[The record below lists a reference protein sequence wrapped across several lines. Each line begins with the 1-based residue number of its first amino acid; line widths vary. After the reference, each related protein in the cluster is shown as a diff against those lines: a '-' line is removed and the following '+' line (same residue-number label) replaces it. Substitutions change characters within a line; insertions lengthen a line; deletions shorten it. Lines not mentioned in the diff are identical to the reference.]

1 MKRKSLLVLL
11 TLILAFGTVLAAC
24 GSKNEGTGTT
34 TDNNSASGEKGLAKD
49 QVLKINLTAEPP
61 TFDPAQAKDSQT
73 NTVLKFLYEG
83 LVRIDEN
90 GKEAPGVATNWE
102 VSEDGL
108 KYVFTLNP
116 EAKWSNGDPIT
127 AEDFVR
133 SWERALKP
141 ETASPYAYQLY
152 YIKGAEGFNMSKDPK
167 FKGTKITDFSQVGV
181 EAKDEHTLE
190 VTLENPTPYF
200 LGLTAFYTY
209 YPVHKSADTN
219 DKFFAD
225 HKNMIVNGPFVMDQ
239 YAKGQKIVVKK
250 NEGYHAA
257 SDIKL
262 SEINMSLTSSSAS
275 ELQAYKSGQLDYT
288 GAPNGEIP
296 TDQIPSL
303 KAELPNEFKATGIAS
318 TYYYQFNVNE
328 APFNNAKIRKAFA
341 MSIQRQLIVDK
352 VTQGGQIP
360 AFGFVPPGIRGE
372 KEEFRTEHKDDYFTE
387 NVDEA
392 KKLLAEGM
400 KEEGYTTLPEIT
412 LIYNTSDAH
421 AKVALAIADMWKNS
435 LCVDVKTENQKWKVF
450 LDNRQKQ
457 NFQIARAGWS
467 ADYNDPFNF
476 LEMWKTGN
484 TNNDSK
490 FSNAQYDKNLEE
502 TVKTADAAARMAAF
516 ADAEK
521 ILIQDEMGVLPIYY
535 YTNVSLTKPYLKGVQ
550 LDFSGAIDFTRAY
563 LEEK

>member
-24 GSKNEGTGTT
+24 GSKNEGTGN
-34 TDNNSASGEKGLAKD
+34 TDTGSANEGNGLAKD
-49 QVLKINLTAEPP
+49 QILKINLSAEPP
-61 TFDPAQAKDSQT
+61 TLDPAQAKDSQT

-83 LVRIDEN
+83 LVRIDAD
-90 GKEAPGVATNWE
+90 GKEQAGVAKDWKI
-102 VSEDGL
+102 SEDGL
-108 KYVFTLNP
+108 KYVFNLNP
-116 EAKWSNGDPIT
+116 EAKWSNGDAIT

-152 YIKGAEGFNMSKDPK
+152 YIKGAEGYNLSKDETY
-167 FKGTKITDFSQVGV
+167 KGTKVTDFSQVGV
-181 EAKDEHTLE
+181 KANDEHTLE

-209 YPVHKSADTN
+209 YPVHASADTN
-219 DKFFAD
+219 DKFFTD
-225 HKNMIVNGPFVMDQ
+225 YKNMIVNGPFVMDQ
-239 YAKGQKIVVKK
+239 YSKGQKIVVKK
-250 NEGYHAA
+250 NDGYHAA
-257 SDIKL
+257 ADIKL
-262 SEINMSLTSSSAS
+262 AQIDMSLTNSSAS

-296 TDQIPSL
+296 SDQIPSV
-303 KAELPNEFKATGIAS
+303 KAELPDEFKATGIAS

-328 APFNNAKIRKAFA
+328 APFNNVKIRKAFA
-341 MSIQRQLIVDK
+341 MAIQRQLIVDK

-372 KEEFRTEHKDDYFTE
+372 NGEFRDEHKDDYFTE
-387 NVDEA
+387 NVEEA
-392 KKLLAEGM
+392 KALLAEGM
-400 KEEGYTTLPEIT
+400 KEEGYTTLPAVT
-412 LIYNTSDAH
+412 LIYNTSDGH
-421 AKVALAIADMWKNS
+421 AKIALAVADMWKQN
-435 LCVDVKTENQKWKVF
+435 LGVDVKTENQEWGVF
-450 LDNRQKQ
+450 LENRQNQ
-457 NFQIARAGWS
+457 NFQVARAGWS
-467 ADYNDPFNF
+467 ADYNDPYNF
-476 LEMWKTGN
+476 LEMWTTGN

-490 FSNAQYDKNLEE
+490 FSNEQYDKDVKE
-502 TVKTADAAARMAAF
+502 TVKSADPAARMAAF

-521 ILIQDEMGVLPIYY
+521 ILIQDEMGVMPIYY

-550 LDFSGAIDFTRAY
+550 LDFSGAIDYTRAY

>member
-24 GSKNEGTGTT
+24 GSKNEGTGN
-34 TDNNSASGEKGLAKD
+34 TDTGSATEGNGLAKD
-49 QVLKINLTAEPP
+49 QVLKINLSAEPP
-61 TFDPAQAKDSQT
+61 TLDPAQAKDSQT

-83 LVRIDEN
+83 LVRIGAD
-90 GKEAPGVATNWE
+90 GKEAPGVAKDWTI
-102 VSEDGL
+102 SEDGL
-108 KYVFTLNP
+108 KYVFNLNP
-116 EAKWSNGDPIT
+116 DAKWSNGDAIT

-152 YIKGAEGFNMSKDPK
+152 YIKGAEGYNLSKDETY
-167 FKGTKITDFSQVGV
+167 KGTKITDFSQVGV
-181 EAKDEHTLE
+181 KATDEHTLE

-219 DKFFAD
+219 DKFFTD
-225 HKNMIVNGPFVMDQ
+225 YKNMIVNGPFTMDQ

-250 NEGYHAA
+250 NESYHAA

-262 SEINMSLTSSSAS
+262 SEINMSLTNSSAS

-296 TDQIPSL
+296 SDQIPSV
-303 KAELPNEFKATGIAS
+303 KAELPDEFKATGIAS

-328 APFNNAKIRKAFA
+328 APFNNVKIRKAFA
-341 MSIQRQLIVDK
+341 MAIERQLIVDK

-372 KEEFRTEHKDDYFTE
+372 NGEFRDEHKDDYFTE
-387 NVDEA
+387 NVEEA

-400 KEEGYTTLPEIT
+400 KEEGYTTLPAVT
-412 LIYNTSDAH
+412 LIYNTSDGH
-421 AKVALAIADMWKNS
+421 AKIALAVADMWKKN
-435 LCVDVKTENQKWKVF
+435 LGVDVKTENQEWGVF
-450 LDNRQKQ
+450 LENRQNQ
-457 NFQIARAGWS
+457 NFQVARAGWS
-467 ADYNDPFNF
+467 ADYNDPYNF
-476 LEMWKTGN
+476 LEMWTTGN
-484 TNNDSK
+484 TNNDAK
-490 FSNAQYDKNLEE
+490 FSNEQFDKDVKE
-502 TVKTADAAARMAAF
+502 TVKSADPATRMAAF

-521 ILIQDEMGVLPIYY
+521 VLIQDEMAVMPIYY

>member
-90 GKEAPGVATNWE
+90 GKEAAGVAKDWT

-108 KYVFTLNP
+108 KYVFNLNP
-116 EAKWSNGDPIT
+116 DAKWSNGDPIT

-152 YIKGAEGFNMSKDPK
+152 YIKGAEGFNMSKDK
-167 FKGTKITDFSQVGV
+167 DYKGTKITDFSQVGV
-181 EAKDEHTLE
+181 KANDEHTLE

-219 DKFFAD
+219 DKFFTD
-225 HKNMIVNGPFVMDQ
+225 YKNMIVNGPFVMDQ
-239 YAKGQKIVVKK
+239 YSKGQKIVVKK

-262 SEINMSLTSSSAS
+262 TQIDMSLTSSSAS

-288 GAPNGEIP
+288 GAPNGEVP

-328 APFNNAKIRKAFA
+328 APFNNVKIRKAFA
-341 MSIQRQLIVDK
+341 MAIQRQLIVDK

-360 AFGFVPPGIRGE
+360 AYGFVPPGIRGE
-372 KEEFRTEHKDDYFTE
+372 NGEFRDEHKDDYFTE

-392 KKLLAEGM
+392 KALLAEGM
-400 KEEGYTTLPEIT
+400 KEEGYTTLPAVT
-412 LIYNTSDAH
+412 LIYNTSDNH
-421 AKVALAIADMWKNS
+421 AKIALAIADMWKKN
-435 LCVDVKTENQKWKVF
+435 LGVDVKTENQEWGVF
-450 LDNRQKQ
+450 LENRQNQ

-467 ADYNDPFNF
+467 ADYNDPYNF
-476 LEMWKTGN
+476 LEMWTTGN

-490 FSNAQYDKNLEE
+490 FSNEQYDKDVKD
-502 TVKTADAAARMAAF
+502 TVKTADAAARMTAF

-521 ILIQDEMGVLPIYY
+521 ILIQDEMAVLPIYY

>member
-24 GSKNEGTGTT
+24 GSKNEGTGN
-34 TDNNSASGEKGLAKD
+34 TDTGSASEGNGLAKD
-49 QVLKINLTAEPP
+49 QILKINLTAEPP
-61 TFDPAQAKDSQT
+61 TLDPAQAKDSQT

-90 GKEAPGVATNWE
+90 GKEAAGVAKDWTI
-102 VSEDGL
+102 SEDGL
-108 KYVFTLNP
+108 KYVFNLNP
-116 EAKWSNGDPIT
+116 DAKWSNGDAIT

-152 YIKGAEGFNMSKDPK
+152 YIKGAEGYNLSKDETY
-167 FKGTKITDFSQVGV
+167 KGTKVTDFSQVGV
-181 EAKDEHTLE
+181 KATDEHTLE

-209 YPVHKSADTN
+209 YPVHASADTN
-219 DKFFAD
+219 DKFFTD
-225 HKNMIVNGPFVMDQ
+225 YKNMIVNGPFVMDQ
-239 YAKGQKIVVKK
+239 FAKGQKIVVKK
-250 NEGYHAA
+250 NDAYHAA

-262 SEINMSLTSSSAS
+262 TEINMSLTSSSAS

-288 GAPNGEIP
+288 GHPNGEIP

-341 MSIQRQLIVDK
+341 MSIERQLIVDK

-372 KEEFRTEHKDDYFTE
+372 NGEFRDEHKDDYFTE

-400 KEEGYTTLPEIT
+400 KEEGYTTLPAVT
-412 LIYNTSDAH
+412 LIYNTSDGH
-421 AKVALAIADMWKNS
+421 AKIALAVADMWKKN
-435 LCVDVKTENQKWKVF
+435 LGVDVKTENQEWKVF

-457 NFQIARAGWS
+457 NFQIARSGWS
-467 ADYNDPFNF
+467 ADYSDPYNF
-476 LEMWKTGN
+476 LEMWTTGN
-484 TNNDSK
+484 TNNDAK
-490 FSNAQYDKNLEE
+490 FSNEQYDKDVKD
-502 TVKTADAAARMAAF
+502 TVKSADPATRMAAF

-521 ILIQDEMGVLPIYY
+521 ILIQDEMGVMPIYY

>member
-24 GSKNEGTGTT
+24 GSKNEGTGN
-34 TDNNSASGEKGLAKD
+34 TDTGSANEGNGLAKD
-49 QVLKINLTAEPP
+49 QILKINLSAEPP
-61 TFDPAQAKDSQT
+61 TLDPAQAKDSQT

-83 LVRIDEN
+83 LVRIDSD
-90 GKEAPGVATNWE
+90 GKEAPGVAKDWDI
-102 VSEDGL
+102 SPDGL
-108 KYVFTLNP
+108 KYTFNLNP
-116 EAKWSNGDPIT
+116 DAKWSNGDAIT

-152 YIKGAEGFNMSKDPK
+152 YIKGAEGFNRSVDETY
-167 FKGTKITDFSQVGV
+167 KGTKITDFSQVGV
-181 EAKDEHTLE
+181 KATDEHTLE

-209 YPVHKSADTN
+209 YPVHASADTN
-219 DKFFAD
+219 DKFFTD
-225 HKNMIVNGPFVMDQ
+225 YKNMIVNGPFVMDQ

-250 NEGYHAA
+250 NDGYHAA
-257 SDIKL
+257 ADIKL
-262 SEINMSLTSSSAS
+262 AQIDMSLTNSSAS

-296 TDQIPSL
+296 SDQIPSV
-303 KAELPNEFKATGIAS
+303 KAELSDEFKATGIAS

-328 APFNNAKIRKAFA
+328 APFNNVKIRKAFA
-341 MSIQRQLIVDK
+341 MAIQRQLIVDK

-372 KEEFRTEHKDDYFTE
+372 NGEFRDEHKDDYFTE
-387 NVDEA
+387 NVEEA
-392 KKLLAEGM
+392 KALLAEGM
-400 KEEGYTTLPEIT
+400 KEEGYTTLPAVT
-412 LIYNTSDAH
+412 LIYNTSDGH
-421 AKVALAIADMWKNS
+421 AKIALAVADMWKQN
-435 LCVDVKTENQKWKVF
+435 LGVDVKTENQEWGVF
-450 LDNRQKQ
+450 LDNRQNQ
-457 NFQIARAGWS
+457 NFQVARAGWS
-467 ADYNDPFNF
+467 ADYNDPYNF
-476 LEMWKTGN
+476 LEMWTTGN

-490 FSNAQYDKNLEE
+490 FSNEQYDKDVKE
-502 TVKTADAAARMAAF
+502 TVKSADPATRMAAF

-521 ILIQDEMGVLPIYY
+521 ILIQDEMGVMPIYY

>member
-24 GSKNEGTGTT
+24 GSKNEGTGN
-34 TDNNSASGEKGLAKD
+34 TDTGSAGESNGLAKD

-61 TFDPAQAKDSQT
+61 TLDPAQAKDSQT

-83 LVRIDEN
+83 LVRIDAD
-90 GKEAPGVATNWE
+90 GKEAPGVAKDWTI
-102 VSEDGL
+102 SEDGL
-108 KYVFTLNP
+108 KYVFNLNP
-116 EAKWSNGDPIT
+116 DAKWSNGDAIT

-152 YIKGAEGFNMSKDPK
+152 YIKGAEGYNLSKDETY
-167 FKGTKITDFSQVGV
+167 KGTKITDFSQVGV
-181 EAKDEHTLE
+181 KATDEHTLE

-219 DKFFAD
+219 DKFFTD
-225 HKNMIVNGPFVMDQ
+225 YKNMIVNGPFTMDQ

-296 TDQIPSL
+296 SDQIPSV
-303 KAELPNEFKATGIAS
+303 KAELPDEFKATGIAS

-328 APFNNAKIRKAFA
+328 APFNNVKIRKAFA
-341 MSIQRQLIVDK
+341 MSIERQLIVDK

-372 KEEFRTEHKDDYFTE
+372 NGEFRDEHKDDYFTE
-387 NVDEA
+387 NVEEA

-400 KEEGYTTLPEIT
+400 KEEGYTTLPAVT
-412 LIYNTSDAH
+412 LIYNTSDGH
-421 AKVALAIADMWKNS
+421 AKIALAVADMWKKN
-435 LCVDVKTENQKWKVF
+435 LGVDVKTENQEWGVF
-450 LDNRQKQ
+450 LENRQNQ
-457 NFQIARAGWS
+457 NFQVARAGWS
-467 ADYNDPFNF
+467 ADYNDPYNF
-476 LEMWKTGN
+476 LEMWTTGN
-484 TNNDSK
+484 TNNDAK
-490 FSNAQYDKNLEE
+490 FSNEQFDKDVKE
-502 TVKTADAAARMAAF
+502 TVKSADPATRMAAF

-521 ILIQDEMGVLPIYY
+521 ILIQDEMAVMPIYY

>member
-24 GSKNEGTGTT
+24 GSKNEGTGN
-34 TDNNSASGEKGLAKD
+34 TDTGSASEGNGLAKD
-49 QVLKINLTAEPP
+49 QILKINLSAEPP
-61 TFDPAQAKDSQT
+61 TLDPAQAKDSQT

-83 LVRIDEN
+83 LVRIDAD
-90 GKEAPGVATNWE
+90 GKEAPGVAKDWTI
-102 VSEDGL
+102 SEDGL
-108 KYVFTLNP
+108 KYVFNLNP
-116 EAKWSNGDPIT
+116 DAKWSNGDAIT

-152 YIKGAEGFNMSKDPK
+152 YIKGAEGYNLSKDETY
-167 FKGTKITDFSQVGV
+167 KGTKITDFSQVGV
-181 EAKDEHTLE
+181 KATDEHTLE

-209 YPVHKSADTN
+209 YPVHASADTN
-219 DKFFAD
+219 DKFFTD
-225 HKNMIVNGPFVMDQ
+225 YKNMIVNGPFVMDQ

-250 NEGYHAA
+250 NDGYHAA
-257 SDIKL
+257 ADIKL
-262 SEINMSLTSSSAS
+262 AQIDMSLTNSSAS

-296 TDQIPSL
+296 SDQIPSV
-303 KAELPNEFKATGIAS
+303 KAELPDEFKATGIAS

-328 APFNNAKIRKAFA
+328 APFNNVKIRKAFA
-341 MSIQRQLIVDK
+341 MAIQRQLIVDK

-372 KEEFRTEHKDDYFTE
+372 NGEFRDEHKDDYFTE

-392 KKLLAEGM
+392 KALLAEGM
-400 KEEGYTTLPEIT
+400 KEEGYTTLPAVT
-412 LIYNTSDAH
+412 LIYNTSDGH
-421 AKVALAIADMWKNS
+421 AKIALAIADMWKQN
-435 LCVDVKTENQKWKVF
+435 LGVDVKTENQEWGVF
-450 LDNRQKQ
+450 LENRQNQ

-467 ADYNDPFNF
+467 ADYNDPYNF
-476 LEMWKTGN
+476 LEMWTTGN

-490 FSNAQYDKNLEE
+490 FSNEQYDKDVKD
-502 TVKTADAAARMAAF
+502 TVKSADPATRMAAF

>member
-24 GSKNEGTGTT
+24 GSKNEGTGN
-34 TDNNSASGEKGLAKD
+34 TDTGSANEGNGLAKD
-49 QVLKINLTAEPP
+49 QILKINLSAEPP
-61 TFDPAQAKDSQT
+61 TLDPAQAKDSQT

-83 LVRIDEN
+83 LVRIDAD
-90 GKEAPGVATNWE
+90 GKEQAGVAKDWTI
-102 VSEDGL
+102 SEDGL
-108 KYVFTLNP
+108 KYVFNLNP
-116 EAKWSNGDPIT
+116 EAKWSNGDAIT

-152 YIKGAEGFNMSKDPK
+152 YIKGAEGYNLSKDETYT
-167 FKGTKITDFSQVGV
+167 GTKITDFSQVGV
-181 EAKDEHTLE
+181 KATDANTLE

-209 YPVHKSADTN
+209 YPVHASADTN
-219 DKFFAD
+219 DKFFTD
-225 HKNMIVNGPFVMDQ
+225 YKNMIVNGPFVMDQ

-250 NEGYHAA
+250 NDGYHAA
-257 SDIKL
+257 ADIKL
-262 SEINMSLTSSSAS
+262 AQIDMSLTNSSAS

-296 TDQIPSL
+296 SDQIPSV
-303 KAELPNEFKATGIAS
+303 KAELPDEFKATGIAS

-328 APFNNAKIRKAFA
+328 APFNNVKIRKAFA
-341 MSIQRQLIVDK
+341 MSINRQLIVDK

-372 KEEFRTEHKDDYFTE
+372 NGEFRDEHKDDYFTE
-387 NVDEA
+387 NVEEA
-392 KKLLAEGM
+392 KALLAEGM
-400 KEEGYTTLPEIT
+400 KEEGYTTLPAVT
-412 LIYNTSDAH
+412 LIYNTSDGH
-421 AKVALAIADMWKNS
+421 AKIALAIADMWKQN
-435 LCVDVKTENQKWKVF
+435 LGVDVKSENQEWGVF
-450 LDNRQKQ
+450 LENRQNQ
-457 NFQIARAGWS
+457 NFQVARAGWS
-467 ADYNDPFNF
+467 ADYNDPYNF
-476 LEMWKTGN
+476 LEMWTTGN

-490 FSNAQYDKNLEE
+490 FSNEQYDKDVKD
-502 TVKTADAAARMAAF
+502 TVKSADPAARMAAF

-521 ILIQDEMGVLPIYY
+521 ILIQDEMGVMPIYY
-535 YTNVSLTKPYLKGVQ
+535 YTNVSLTKPYLKDVQ

>member
-24 GSKNEGTGTT
+24 GSKNEGTGN
-34 TDNNSASGEKGLAKD
+34 TDTGSANEGNGLAKD
-49 QVLKINLTAEPP
+49 QILKINLSAEPP
-61 TFDPAQAKDSQT
+61 TLDPAQAKDSQT

-83 LVRIDEN
+83 LVRIDAD
-90 GKEAPGVATNWE
+90 GKEQAGVAKDWTI
-102 VSEDGL
+102 SEDGL
-108 KYVFTLNP
+108 KYVFNLNP
-116 EAKWSNGDPIT
+116 DAKWSNGDAIT

-152 YIKGAEGFNMSKDPK
+152 YIKGAEGYNLSKDETY
-167 FKGTKITDFSQVGV
+167 KGTKVTDFSQVGV
-181 EAKDEHTLE
+181 KATDEHTLE

-209 YPVHKSADTN
+209 YPVHASADTN
-219 DKFFAD
+219 DKFFTD
-225 HKNMIVNGPFVMDQ
+225 YKNMIVNGPFVMDQ
-239 YAKGQKIVVKK
+239 YSKGQKIVVKK
-250 NEGYHAA
+250 NDGYHAA
-257 SDIKL
+257 ADIKL
-262 SEINMSLTSSSAS
+262 AQIDMSLTNSSAS

-296 TDQIPSL
+296 SDQIPSV
-303 KAELPNEFKATGIAS
+303 KAELPDEFKATGIAS

-328 APFNNAKIRKAFA
+328 APFNNVKIRKAFA
-341 MSIQRQLIVDK
+341 MAIQRQLIVDK

-372 KEEFRTEHKDDYFTE
+372 NGEFRDEHKDDYFTE
-387 NVDEA
+387 NVEEA
-392 KKLLAEGM
+392 KALLAEGM
-400 KEEGYTTLPEIT
+400 KEEGYTTLPAVT
-412 LIYNTSDAH
+412 LIYNTSDGH
-421 AKVALAIADMWKNS
+421 AKIALAVADMWKQN
-435 LCVDVKTENQKWKVF
+435 LGVDVKTENQEWGVF
-450 LDNRQKQ
+450 LENRQNQ
-457 NFQIARAGWS
+457 NFQVARAGWS
-467 ADYNDPFNF
+467 ADYNDPYNF
-476 LEMWKTGN
+476 LEMWTTGN

-490 FSNAQYDKNLEE
+490 FSNEQYDKDVKE
-502 TVKTADAAARMAAF
+502 TVKSADPAARMAAF

-521 ILIQDEMGVLPIYY
+521 ILIQDEMGVMPIYY

-550 LDFSGAIDFTRAY
+550 LDFSGAIDYTRAY

>member
-24 GSKNEGTGTT
+24 GSKNEGTGN
-34 TDNNSASGEKGLAKD
+34 TDTGSASEGNGLAKD
-49 QVLKINLTAEPP
+49 QILKINLSAEPP
-61 TFDPAQAKDSQT
+61 TLDPAQAKDSQT

-83 LVRIDEN
+83 LVRIDAD
-90 GKEAPGVATNWE
+90 GKEQAGVAKDWTI
-102 VSEDGL
+102 SEDGL
-108 KYVFTLNP
+108 KYVFNLNP
-116 EAKWSNGDPIT
+116 DAKWSNGDAIT

-152 YIKGAEGFNMSKDPK
+152 YIKGAEGYNLSKDETY
-167 FKGTKITDFSQVGV
+167 KGTKVTDFSQVGV
-181 EAKDEHTLE
+181 KATDEHTLE

-209 YPVHKSADTN
+209 YPVHASADTN
-219 DKFFAD
+219 DKFFTD
-225 HKNMIVNGPFVMDQ
+225 YKNMIVNGPFVMDQ
-239 YAKGQKIVVKK
+239 YSKGQKIVVKK
-250 NEGYHAA
+250 NDGYHAA
-257 SDIKL
+257 ADIKL
-262 SEINMSLTSSSAS
+262 AQIDMSLTNSSAS

-296 TDQIPSL
+296 SDQIPSV
-303 KAELPNEFKATGIAS
+303 KAELPDEFKATGIAS

-328 APFNNAKIRKAFA
+328 APFNNVKIRKAFA
-341 MSIQRQLIVDK
+341 MAIQRQLIVDK

-372 KEEFRTEHKDDYFTE
+372 NGEFRDEHKDDYFTE
-387 NVDEA
+387 NVEEA
-392 KKLLAEGM
+392 KALLAEGM
-400 KEEGYTTLPEIT
+400 KEEGYTTLPAVT
-412 LIYNTSDAH
+412 LIYNTSDGH
-421 AKVALAIADMWKNS
+421 AKIALAVADMWKQN
-435 LCVDVKTENQKWKVF
+435 LGVDVKTENQEWGVF
-450 LDNRQKQ
+450 LENRQNQ
-457 NFQIARAGWS
+457 NFQVARAGWS
-467 ADYNDPFNF
+467 ADYNDPYNF
-476 LEMWKTGN
+476 LEMWTTGN

-490 FSNAQYDKNLEE
+490 FSNEQYDKDVKE
-502 TVKTADAAARMAAF
+502 TVKSADPATRMAAF

-521 ILIQDEMGVLPIYY
+521 ILIQDEMGVMPIYY

-550 LDFSGAIDFTRAY
+550 LDFSGAIDYTRAY

>member
-1 MKRKSLLVLL
+1 M

-24 GSKNEGTGTT
+24 GSKNEGTGN
-34 TDNNSASGEKGLAKD
+34 TDTGSANEGNGLAKD
-49 QVLKINLTAEPP
+49 QILKINLSAEPP
-61 TFDPAQAKDSQT
+61 TLDPAQAKDSQT

-83 LVRIDEN
+83 LVRIDAD
-90 GKEAPGVATNWE
+90 GKEQAGVAKDWTI
-102 VSEDGL
+102 SEDGL
-108 KYVFTLNP
+108 KYVFNLNP
-116 EAKWSNGDPIT
+116 DAKWSNGDAIT

-152 YIKGAEGFNMSKDPK
+152 YIKGAEGYNLSKDETY
-167 FKGTKITDFSQVGV
+167 KGTKVTDFSQVGV
-181 EAKDEHTLE
+181 KATDEHTLE

-209 YPVHKSADTN
+209 YPVHASADTN
-219 DKFFAD
+219 DKFFTD
-225 HKNMIVNGPFVMDQ
+225 YKNMIVNGPFVMDQ
-239 YAKGQKIVVKK
+239 YSKGQKIVVKK
-250 NEGYHAA
+250 NDGYHAA
-257 SDIKL
+257 ADIKL
-262 SEINMSLTSSSAS
+262 AQIDMSLTNSSAS

-296 TDQIPSL
+296 SDQIPSV
-303 KAELPNEFKATGIAS
+303 KAELPDEFKATGIAS

-328 APFNNAKIRKAFA
+328 APFNNVKIRKAFA
-341 MSIQRQLIVDK
+341 MAIQRQLIVDK

-372 KEEFRTEHKDDYFTE
+372 NGEFRDEHKDDYFTE
-387 NVDEA
+387 NVEEA
-392 KKLLAEGM
+392 KALLAEGM
-400 KEEGYTTLPEIT
+400 KEEGYTTLPAVT
-412 LIYNTSDAH
+412 LIYNTSDGH
-421 AKVALAIADMWKNS
+421 AKIALAVADMWKQN
-435 LCVDVKTENQKWKVF
+435 LGVDVKTENQEWGVF
-450 LDNRQKQ
+450 LENRQNQ
-457 NFQIARAGWS
+457 NFQVARAGWS
-467 ADYNDPFNF
+467 ADYNDPYNF
-476 LEMWKTGN
+476 LEMWTTGN

-490 FSNAQYDKNLEE
+490 FSNEQYDKDVKE
-502 TVKTADAAARMAAF
+502 TVKSADPAARMAAF

-521 ILIQDEMGVLPIYY
+521 ILIQDEMGVMPIYY

>member
-1 MKRKSLLVLL
+1 
-11 TLILAFGTVLAAC
+11 
-24 GSKNEGTGTT
+24 
-34 TDNNSASGEKGLAKD
+34 
-49 QVLKINLTAEPP
+49 VLKINLTAEPP
-61 TFDPAQAKDSQT
+61 TLDPAQAKDSQT

-83 LVRIDEN
+83 LVRIGAD
-90 GKEAPGVATNWE
+90 GKEAPGVAKDWTI
-102 VSEDGL
+102 SEDGL
-108 KYVFTLNP
+108 KYVFNLNP
-116 EAKWSNGDPIT
+116 DAKWSNGDAIT

-152 YIKGAEGFNMSKDPK
+152 YIKGAEGYNLSKDEK
-167 FKGTKITDFSQVGV
+167 YKGTKITDFSQVGV
-181 EAKDEHTLE
+181 KATDEHTLE

-219 DKFFAD
+219 DKFFTD
-225 HKNMIVNGPFVMDQ
+225 YKNMIVNGPFTMDQ

-288 GAPNGEIP
+288 GNPNGEIP
-296 TDQIPSL
+296 TDQIPSV
-303 KAELPNEFKATGIAS
+303 KAELPDEFKATGIAS

-341 MSIQRQLIVDK
+341 MSIERQLIVDK

-372 KEEFRTEHKDDYFTE
+372 NGEFRDEHKDDYFTE

-392 KKLLAEGM
+392 KKMLAEGM
-400 KEEGYTTLPEIT
+400 KEEGYTTLPAVT
-412 LIYNTSDAH
+412 LIYNTSDNH
-421 AKVALAIADMWKNS
+421 AKIALAVADMWKKN
-435 LCVDVKTENQKWKVF
+435 LGVDVKTENQEWGVF
-450 LDNRQKQ
+450 LENRQNQ

-467 ADYNDPFNF
+467 ADYNDPYNF
-476 LEMWKTGN
+476 MEMWTTGN

-490 FSNAQYDKNLEE
+490 FSNEQYDKDVKE
-502 TVKTADAAARMAAF
+502 TVKSADPATRMAAF

-521 ILIQDEMGVLPIYY
+521 ILVQDEMGVLPIYY

-563 LEEK
+563 LEKK

>member
-24 GSKNEGTGTT
+24 GSKNEGTGN
-34 TDNNSASGEKGLAKD
+34 TDTGSATEGNGLAKD
-49 QVLKINLTAEPP
+49 QILKINLSAEPP
-61 TFDPAQAKDSQT
+61 TLDPAQAKDSQT

-83 LVRIDEN
+83 LVRIDPD
-90 GKEAPGVATNWE
+90 GKEAPGVAKDWTI
-102 VSEDGL
+102 SEDGL
-108 KYVFTLNP
+108 KYVFNLNP
-116 EAKWSNGDPIT
+116 DAKWSNGDAIT

-152 YIKGAEGFNMSKDPK
+152 YIKGAEGYNLSKDETY
-167 FKGTKITDFSQVGV
+167 KGTKITDFSQVGV
-181 EAKDEHTLE
+181 KATDEHTLE

-219 DKFFAD
+219 DKFFTD
-225 HKNMIVNGPFVMDQ
+225 YKNMIVNGPFTMDQ

-262 SEINMSLTSSSAS
+262 SEINMSLTNSSAS

-296 TDQIPSL
+296 SDQIPSV
-303 KAELPNEFKATGIAS
+303 KAELPDEFKATGIAS

-328 APFNNAKIRKAFA
+328 APFNNVKIRKAFA
-341 MSIQRQLIVDK
+341 MSIERQLIVDK

-372 KEEFRTEHKDDYFTE
+372 NGEFRDEHKDDYFTE
-387 NVDEA
+387 NVEEA

-400 KEEGYTTLPEIT
+400 KEEGYTTLPAVT
-412 LIYNTSDAH
+412 LIYNTSDGH
-421 AKVALAIADMWKNS
+421 AKIALAVADMWKKN
-435 LCVDVKTENQKWKVF
+435 LGVDVKTENQEWGVF
-450 LDNRQKQ
+450 LENRQNQ
-457 NFQIARAGWS
+457 NFQVARAGWS
-467 ADYNDPFNF
+467 ADYNDPYNF
-476 LEMWKTGN
+476 LEMWTTGN

-490 FSNAQYDKNLEE
+490 FSNEQYDKDVKE
-502 TVKTADAAARMAAF
+502 TVKSADPATRMAAF

-521 ILIQDEMGVLPIYY
+521 ILIQDEMGVMPIYY

>member
-24 GSKNEGTGTT
+24 GSKNEGTGN
-34 TDNNSASGEKGLAKD
+34 TDTGSANEGNGLAKD
-49 QVLKINLTAEPP
+49 QILKINLTAEPP
-61 TFDPAQAKDSQT
+61 TLDPAQAKDSQT

-83 LVRIDEN
+83 LVRIDAD
-90 GKEAPGVATNWE
+90 GKEAPGVAKDWTI
-102 VSEDGL
+102 SEDGM
-108 KYVFTLNP
+108 KYVFNLNP
-116 EAKWSNGDPIT
+116 EAKWSNGDAIT

-152 YIKGAEGFNMSKDPK
+152 YIKGAEGYNLSKDETYT
-167 FKGTKITDFSQVGV
+167 GTKITDFSQVGV
-181 EAKDEHTLE
+181 KATDEHTLE

-209 YPVHKSADTN
+209 YPVHASADTN
-219 DKFFAD
+219 DKFFTD
-225 HKNMIVNGPFVMDQ
+225 YKNMIVNGPFVMDQ

-250 NEGYHAA
+250 NDGYHAA
-257 SDIKL
+257 SDVKL
-262 SEINMSLTSSSAS
+262 TEVNMSLTSSSAS

-296 TDQIPSL
+296 SDQIPSV
-303 KAELPNEFKATGIAS
+303 KAELPDEFKATGTAS
-318 TYYYQFNVNE
+318 TYYYQFNLNE
-328 APFNNAKIRKAFA
+328 APFNNVKIRKAFA

-372 KEEFRTEHKDDYFTE
+372 NGEFRDEHKDDYFTE
-387 NVDEA
+387 NVEEA
-392 KKLLAEGM
+392 KTLLAEGM
-400 KEEGYTTLPEIT
+400 KEEGYTTLPAIT
-412 LIYNTSDAH
+412 LIYNTSDGH
-421 AKVALAIADMWKNS
+421 AKIALAIADMWKQN
-435 LCVDVKTENQKWKVF
+435 LGVDVKTENQEWGVF
-450 LDNRQKQ
+450 LENRQNQ
-457 NFQIARAGWS
+457 NFQVARSGWS
-467 ADYNDPFNF
+467 ADYNDPYNF
-476 LEMWKTGN
+476 LEMWTTGN
-484 TNNDSK
+484 TNNDAK
-490 FSNAQYDKNLEE
+490 FSNEQYDKDVKD
-502 TVKTADAAARMAAF
+502 TVKSADPAARMAAF

-521 ILIQDEMGVLPIYY
+521 ILIQDEMGVMPIYY

>member
-24 GSKNEGTGTT
+24 GSKNEGTGN
-34 TDNNSASGEKGLAKD
+34 TDTGSASEGNGLAKD
-49 QVLKINLTAEPP
+49 QILKINLSAEPP
-61 TFDPAQAKDSQT
+61 TLDPAQAKDSQT

-83 LVRIDEN
+83 LVRIDAD
-90 GKEAPGVATNWE
+90 GKEQAGVAKDWTI
-102 VSEDGL
+102 SEDGL
-108 KYVFTLNP
+108 KYVFNLNP
-116 EAKWSNGDPIT
+116 DAKWSNGDAIT

-152 YIKGAEGFNMSKDPK
+152 YIKGAEGYNLSKDETY
-167 FKGTKITDFSQVGV
+167 KGTKVTDFSQVGV
-181 EAKDEHTLE
+181 KATDEHTLE

-209 YPVHKSADTN
+209 YPVHASADTN
-219 DKFFAD
+219 DKFFTD
-225 HKNMIVNGPFVMDQ
+225 YKNMIVNGPFVMDQ
-239 YAKGQKIVVKK
+239 YSKGQKIVVKK
-250 NEGYHAA
+250 NDGYHAA
-257 SDIKL
+257 ADIKL
-262 SEINMSLTSSSAS
+262 AEIDMSLTNSSAS

-296 TDQIPSL
+296 SDQIPSV
-303 KAELPNEFKATGIAS
+303 KAELPDEFKATGIAS

-328 APFNNAKIRKAFA
+328 APFNNVKIRKAFA
-341 MSIQRQLIVDK
+341 MAIQRQLIVDK

-372 KEEFRTEHKDDYFTE
+372 NGEFRDEHKDDYFTE

-400 KEEGYTTLPEIT
+400 KEEGYTTLPAVT
-412 LIYNTSDAH
+412 LIYNTSDGH
-421 AKVALAIADMWKNS
+421 AKIALAIADMWKQN
-435 LCVDVKTENQKWKVF
+435 LGVDVKTENQEWGVF
-450 LDNRQKQ
+450 LENRQNQ
-457 NFQIARAGWS
+457 NFQVARAGWS
-467 ADYNDPFNF
+467 ADYNDPYNF
-476 LEMWKTGN
+476 LEMWTTGN

-490 FSNAQYDKNLEE
+490 FSNEQYDKDVKE
-502 TVKTADAAARMAAF
+502 TVKSADPAARMAAF

-521 ILIQDEMGVLPIYY
+521 ILIQDEMGVMPIYY

>member
-1 MKRKSLLVLL
+1 M

-24 GSKNEGTGTT
+24 GSKNEGTGN
-34 TDNNSASGEKGLAKD
+34 TDTGSANEGNGLAKD
-49 QVLKINLTAEPP
+49 QILKINLSAEPP
-61 TFDPAQAKDSQT
+61 TLDPAQAKDSQT

-83 LVRIDEN
+83 LVRIDAD
-90 GKEAPGVATNWE
+90 GKEQPGVATDWTI
-102 VSEDGL
+102 SEDGL
-108 KYVFTLNP
+108 KYVFNLNP
-116 EAKWSNGDPIT
+116 EAKWSNGDAIT

-152 YIKGAEGFNMSKDPK
+152 YIKGAEGYNLSKDETYT
-167 FKGTKITDFSQVGV
+167 GTKITDFSQVGV
-181 EAKDEHTLE
+181 KATDANTLE

-209 YPVHKSADTN
+209 YPVHASADTN
-219 DKFFAD
+219 DKFFTD
-225 HKNMIVNGPFVMDQ
+225 YKNMIVNGPFVMDQ

-250 NEGYHAA
+250 NDGYHAA
-257 SDIKL
+257 ADIKL
-262 SEINMSLTSSSAS
+262 AQIDMSLTNSSAS

-296 TDQIPSL
+296 SDQIPSV
-303 KAELPNEFKATGIAS
+303 KAELPDEFKATGIAS

-328 APFNNAKIRKAFA
+328 APFNNVKIRKAFA

-372 KEEFRTEHKDDYFTE
+372 NGEFRDEHKDDYFTE

-392 KKLLAEGM
+392 KALLAEGM
-400 KEEGYTTLPEIT
+400 KEEGYTTLPAVT
-412 LIYNTSDAH
+412 LIYNTSDGH
-421 AKVALAIADMWKNS
+421 AKIALAIADMWKQN
-435 LCVDVKTENQKWKVF
+435 LGVDVKTENQEWGVF
-450 LDNRQKQ
+450 LENRQNQ
-457 NFQIARAGWS
+457 NFQVARAGWS
-467 ADYNDPFNF
+467 ADYNDPYNF
-476 LEMWKTGN
+476 LEMWTTGN

-490 FSNAQYDKNLEE
+490 FSNEQYDKDVKD
-502 TVKTADAAARMAAF
+502 TVKSADPAARMAAF

-521 ILIQDEMGVLPIYY
+521 ILIQDEMGVMPIYY

>member
-24 GSKNEGTGTT
+24 GSKNEGTGN
-34 TDNNSASGEKGLAKD
+34 TDTGSANEGNGLAKD
-49 QVLKINLTAEPP
+49 QILKINLSAEPP
-61 TFDPAQAKDSQT
+61 TLDPAQAKDSQT

-83 LVRIDEN
+83 LVRIDAD
-90 GKEAPGVATNWE
+90 GKEAPGVAKDWTI
-102 VSEDGL
+102 SEDGL
-108 KYVFTLNP
+108 KYVFNLNP
-116 EAKWSNGDPIT
+116 EAKWSNGDAIT

-152 YIKGAEGFNMSKDPK
+152 YIKGAEGYNLSKDETYT
-167 FKGTKITDFSQVGV
+167 GTKITDFSQVGV
-181 EAKDEHTLE
+181 KATDEHTLE

-209 YPVHKSADTN
+209 YPVHASADTN
-219 DKFFAD
+219 DKFFTD
-225 HKNMIVNGPFVMDQ
+225 YKNMIVNGPFVMDQ

-250 NEGYHAA
+250 NDSYHAA
-257 SDIKL
+257 ADIKL
-262 SEINMSLTSSSAS
+262 AQIDMSLTNSSAS

-296 TDQIPSL
+296 SDQIPSV
-303 KAELPNEFKATGIAS
+303 KAELPDEFKATGIAS

-328 APFNNAKIRKAFA
+328 APFNNVKIRKAFA
-341 MSIQRQLIVDK
+341 MSINRQLIVDK

-372 KEEFRTEHKDDYFTE
+372 NGEFRDEHKDDYFTE

-392 KKLLAEGM
+392 KALLAEGM
-400 KEEGYTTLPEIT
+400 KEEGYTTLPAVT
-412 LIYNTSDAH
+412 LIYNTSDGH
-421 AKVALAIADMWKNS
+421 AKIALAVADMWKQN
-435 LCVDVKTENQKWKVF
+435 LGVDVKTENQEWGVF
-450 LDNRQKQ
+450 LENRQNQ
-457 NFQIARAGWS
+457 NFQVARAGWS
-467 ADYNDPFNF
+467 ADYNDPYNF
-476 LEMWKTGN
+476 LEMWTTGN

-490 FSNAQYDKNLEE
+490 FSNEQYDKDVKE
-502 TVKTADAAARMAAF
+502 TVKSADPAARMAAF

>member
-24 GSKNEGTGTT
+24 GSKNEGTGN
-34 TDNNSASGEKGLAKD
+34 TDTGSANEGNGLAKD
-49 QVLKINLTAEPP
+49 QILKINLTAEPP
-61 TFDPAQAKDSQT
+61 TLDPAQAKDSQT

-83 LVRIDEN
+83 LVRIDAD
-90 GKEAPGVATNWE
+90 GKEQAGVAKDWTI
-102 VSEDGL
+102 SEDGL
-108 KYVFTLNP
+108 KYVFNLNP
-116 EAKWSNGDPIT
+116 DAKWSNGDAIT

-141 ETASPYAYQLY
+141 ETASAYAYQLY
-152 YIKGAEGFNMSKDPK
+152 YIKGAEGYNLSKDETY
-167 FKGTKITDFSQVGV
+167 KGTKITDFSQVGV
-181 EAKDEHTLE
+181 KATDEHTLE

-209 YPVHKSADTN
+209 YPVHASADTN
-219 DKFFAD
+219 DKFFTD
-225 HKNMIVNGPFVMDQ
+225 YKNMIVNGPFVMDQ

-250 NEGYHAA
+250 NDGYHAA

-262 SEINMSLTSSSAS
+262 SEVDMSLTSSSAS

-296 TDQIPSL
+296 TDQIPSV
-303 KAELPNEFKATGIAS
+303 KAELPDEFKATGIAS
-318 TYYYQFNVNE
+318 TYYYQFNLNE
-328 APFNNAKIRKAFA
+328 APFNNVKIRKAFA
-341 MSIQRQLIVDK
+341 MSIERQPIVDK

-372 KEEFRTEHKDDYFTE
+372 NGEFRDEHKDDYFTE
-387 NVDEA
+387 NVEEA
-392 KKLLAEGM
+392 KALLAEGM
-400 KEEGYTTLPEIT
+400 KEEGYTTLPATT
-412 LIYNTSDAH
+412 LIYNTSDNH
-421 AKVALAIADMWKNS
+421 AKIALAIADMWKKN
-435 LCVDVKTENQKWKVF
+435 LGVDVKTENQEWGVF
-450 LDNRQKQ
+450 LENRQNQ

-467 ADYNDPFNF
+467 ADYNDPYNF
-476 LEMWKTGN
+476 LEMWTTGN

-490 FSNAQYDKNLEE
+490 FSNEQYDKDVKD
-502 TVKTADAAARMAAF
+502 TVKSADPAARMAAF

-535 YTNVSLTKPYLKGVQ
+535 YTNVSLTKPYLKDVQ

>member
-24 GSKNEGTGTT
+24 GSKNEGTGN
-34 TDNNSASGEKGLAKD
+34 TDTGSASEGNGLAKD
-49 QVLKINLTAEPP
+49 QILKINLSAEPP
-61 TFDPAQAKDSQT
+61 TLDPAQAKDSQT

-83 LVRIDEN
+83 LVRIDAD
-90 GKEAPGVATNWE
+90 GKEAPGVAKDWTI
-102 VSEDGL
+102 SEDGL
-108 KYVFTLNP
+108 KYVFNLNP
-116 EAKWSNGDPIT
+116 DAKWSNGDAIT

-152 YIKGAEGFNMSKDPK
+152 YIKGAEGYNLSKDETYT
-167 FKGTKITDFSQVGV
+167 GTKITDFSQVGV
-181 EAKDEHTLE
+181 KATDEHTLE

-209 YPVHKSADTN
+209 YPVHASADTN
-219 DKFFAD
+219 DKFFTD
-225 HKNMIVNGPFVMDQ
+225 YKNMIVNGPFVMDQ

-250 NEGYHAA
+250 NDGYHAA
-257 SDIKL
+257 ADIKL
-262 SEINMSLTSSSAS
+262 AQIDMSLTNSSAS

-296 TDQIPSL
+296 SDQIPSV
-303 KAELPNEFKATGIAS
+303 KAELPDEFKATGIAS

-328 APFNNAKIRKAFA
+328 APFNNVKIRKAFA

-372 KEEFRTEHKDDYFTE
+372 NGEFRDEHKDDYFTE

-392 KKLLAEGM
+392 KALLAEGM
-400 KEEGYTTLPEIT
+400 KEEGYTTLPAVT
-412 LIYNTSDAH
+412 LIYNTSDGH
-421 AKVALAIADMWKNS
+421 AKIALAIADMWKQN
-435 LCVDVKTENQKWKVF
+435 LGVDVKTENQEWGVF
-450 LDNRQKQ
+450 LENRQNQ

-467 ADYNDPFNF
+467 ADYNDPYNF
-476 LEMWKTGN
+476 LEMWTTGN

-490 FSNAQYDKNLEE
+490 FSNEQYDKDVKD
-502 TVKTADAAARMAAF
+502 TVKSADPAARMAAF

-521 ILIQDEMGVLPIYY
+521 ILIQDEMGVMPIYY

>member
-24 GSKNEGTGTT
+24 GSKNEGTGN
-34 TDNNSASGEKGLAKD
+34 TDTGSANEGNGLAKD
-49 QVLKINLTAEPP
+49 QILKINLSAEPP
-61 TFDPAQAKDSQT
+61 TLDPAQAKDSQT

-83 LVRIDEN
+83 LVRIDAD
-90 GKEAPGVATNWE
+90 GKEQPGVATDWTI
-102 VSEDGL
+102 SEDGL
-108 KYVFTLNP
+108 KYVFNLNP
-116 EAKWSNGDPIT
+116 EAKWSNGDAIT
-127 AEDFVR
+127 SEDFVR

-152 YIKGAEGFNMSKDPK
+152 YIKGAEGYNLSKDETYT
-167 FKGTKITDFSQVGV
+167 GTKITDFSQVGV
-181 EAKDEHTLE
+181 KATDEHTLE

-209 YPVHKSADTN
+209 YPVHPSADTN
-219 DKFFAD
+219 DKFFTD
-225 HKNMIVNGPFVMDQ
+225 YKNMIVNGPFVMDS

-250 NEGYHAA
+250 NDGYHAA

-262 SEINMSLTSSSAS
+262 TQIDMSLTNSSAS

-296 TDQIPSL
+296 SDQIPSV
-303 KAELPNEFKATGIAS
+303 KAELPDEFKATGIAS

-341 MSIQRQLIVDK
+341 MSIERQPIVDK

-360 AFGFVPPGIRGE
+360 AYGFVPPGIRGE
-372 KEEFRTEHKDDYFTE
+372 NGEFRDEHKDDYFTE
-387 NVDEA
+387 NVEEA
-392 KKLLAEGM
+392 KALLAEGM
-400 KEEGYTTLPEIT
+400 KEEGYTTLPAVT
-412 LIYNTSDAH
+412 LIYNTSDSH
-421 AKVALAIADMWKNS
+421 AKIALAIADMWKKN
-435 LCVDVKTENQKWKVF
+435 LGVDVKTENQEWGVF
-450 LDNRQKQ
+450 LENRQNQ
-457 NFQIARAGWS
+457 NFQVARAGWS
-467 ADYNDPFNF
+467 ADYNDPYNF
-476 LEMWKTGN
+476 LEMWTTGN

-490 FSNAQYDKNLEE
+490 FSNEQYDKDVKD
-502 TVKTADAAARMAAF
+502 TVKSADPAARMAAF

-521 ILIQDEMGVLPIYY
+521 ILIQDEMGVMPIYY

>member
-24 GSKNEGTGTT
+24 GSKNEGTGN
-34 TDNNSASGEKGLAKD
+34 TDTGSASEGNGLAKD
-49 QVLKINLTAEPP
+49 QILKINLSAEPP
-61 TFDPAQAKDSQT
+61 TLDPAQAKDSQT

-83 LVRIDEN
+83 LVRIDAD
-90 GKEAPGVATNWE
+90 GKEQAGVAKDWTI
-102 VSEDGL
+102 SEDGL
-108 KYVFTLNP
+108 KYVFNLNP
-116 EAKWSNGDPIT
+116 DAKWSNGDAIT

-152 YIKGAEGFNMSKDPK
+152 YIKGAEGYNLSKDETY
-167 FKGTKITDFSQVGV
+167 KGTKVTDFSQVGV
-181 EAKDEHTLE
+181 KATDEHTLE

-209 YPVHKSADTN
+209 YPVHASADTN
-219 DKFFAD
+219 DKFFTD
-225 HKNMIVNGPFVMDQ
+225 YKNMIVNGPFVMDQ

-250 NEGYHAA
+250 NDGYHAA
-257 SDIKL
+257 ADIKL
-262 SEINMSLTSSSAS
+262 AQIDMSLTNSSAS

-296 TDQIPSL
+296 SDQIPSV
-303 KAELPNEFKATGIAS
+303 KAELPDEFKATGIAS

-328 APFNNAKIRKAFA
+328 APFNNVKIRKAFA
-341 MSIQRQLIVDK
+341 MAIQRQLIVDK

-372 KEEFRTEHKDDYFTE
+372 NGEFRDEHKDDYFTE
-387 NVDEA
+387 NVEEA
-392 KKLLAEGM
+392 KALLAEGM
-400 KEEGYTTLPEIT
+400 KEEGYTTLPAVT
-412 LIYNTSDAH
+412 LIYNTSDGH
-421 AKVALAIADMWKNS
+421 AKIALAVADMWKQN
-435 LCVDVKTENQKWKVF
+435 LGVDVKTENQEWGVF
-450 LDNRQKQ
+450 LENRQNQ
-457 NFQIARAGWS
+457 NFQVARAGWS
-467 ADYNDPFNF
+467 ADYNDPYNF
-476 LEMWKTGN
+476 LEMWTTGN

-490 FSNAQYDKNLEE
+490 FSNEQYDKDVKE
-502 TVKTADAAARMAAF
+502 TVKSADPAARMAAF

-521 ILIQDEMGVLPIYY
+521 ILIQDEMGVMPIYY

-550 LDFSGAIDFTRAY
+550 LDFSGAIDYTRAY

>member
-24 GSKNEGTGTT
+24 GSKNEGTGN
-34 TDNNSASGEKGLAKD
+34 TDTGSANEGKGLAKD
-49 QVLKINLTAEPP
+49 QILKINLTAEPP
-61 TFDPAQAKDSQT
+61 TLDPAQAKDSQT

-90 GKEAPGVATNWE
+90 GKEAAGVAKDWTI
-102 VSEDGL
+102 SEDGL
-108 KYVFTLNP
+108 KYVFNLNP
-116 EAKWSNGDPIT
+116 EAKWSNGDAIT

-152 YIKGAEGFNMSKDPK
+152 YIKGAEGYNLSKDETY
-167 FKGTKITDFSQVGV
+167 KGTKITDFSQVGV
-181 EAKDEHTLE
+181 KATDEHTLE

-209 YPVHKSADTN
+209 YPVHQSADTN
-219 DKFFAD
+219 DKFFTD
-225 HKNMIVNGPFVMDQ
+225 YKNMIVNGPFVMDQ
-239 YAKGQKIVVKK
+239 FAKGQKIVVKK
-250 NEGYHAA
+250 NDGYHAA
-257 SDIKL
+257 ADIKL
-262 SEINMSLTSSSAS
+262 AEIDMSLTSSSAS

-288 GAPNGEIP
+288 GHPNGEIP

-328 APFNNAKIRKAFA
+328 APFNNVKIRKAFA

-372 KEEFRTEHKDDYFTE
+372 NGEFRDEHKDDYFTE
-387 NVDEA
+387 NVEEA
-392 KKLLAEGM
+392 KALLAEGM
-400 KEEGYTTLPEIT
+400 KEEGYTTLPAVT
-412 LIYNTSDAH
+412 LIYNTSDGH
-421 AKVALAIADMWKNS
+421 AKIALAVADMWKQN
-435 LCVDVKTENQKWKVF
+435 LGVDVKTENQEWGVF
-450 LDNRQKQ
+450 LENRQNQ
-457 NFQIARAGWS
+457 NFQVARAGWS
-467 ADYNDPFNF
+467 ADYNDPYNF
-476 LEMWKTGN
+476 LEMWTTGN

-490 FSNAQYDKNLEE
+490 FSNEQYDKDVKE
-502 TVKTADAAARMAAF
+502 TVKSADPATRMAAF

-521 ILIQDEMGVLPIYY
+521 ILIQDEMGVMPIYY

-550 LDFSGAIDFTRAY
+550 LDFSGAIDYTRAY

>member
-24 GSKNEGTGTT
+24 GSKNEGTGNN
-34 TDNNSASGEKGLAKD
+34 TDTGSASESNGLAKD

-61 TFDPAQAKDSQT
+61 TLDPAQAKDSQT

-83 LVRIDEN
+83 LVRIDAD
-90 GKEAPGVATNWE
+90 GKEQAGVATDWKI
-102 VSEDGL
+102 SEDGL
-108 KYVFTLNP
+108 KYVFNLNP
-116 EAKWSNGDPIT
+116 EAKWSNGDAIT

-152 YIKGAEGFNMSKDPK
+152 YIKGAEGYNRSSDETFE
-167 FKGTKITDFSQVGV
+167 GTKVTDFAQVGV
-181 EAKDEHTLE
+181 KATDEHTLE

-209 YPVHKSADTN
+209 YPVHQSADTN
-219 DKFFAD
+219 DKFFTD
-225 HKNMIVNGPFVMDQ
+225 YKNMIVNGPFTMDT

-250 NEGYHAA
+250 NDGYHAA

-262 SEINMSLTSSSAS
+262 TQIDMSLTSSSAS

-296 TDQIPSL
+296 TDQIPSV
-303 KAELPNEFKATGIAS
+303 KAELPDEFKATGIAS

-328 APFNNAKIRKAFA
+328 APFNNVKIRKAFA
-341 MSIQRQLIVDK
+341 MSINRQPIVDK

-372 KEEFRTEHKDDYFTE
+372 NGEFRDEHKDDYFTE
-387 NVDEA
+387 NVEEA
-392 KKLLAEGM
+392 KKLLEEGM
-400 KEEGYTTLPEIT
+400 KEEGYTTLPAIT
-412 LIYNTSDAH
+412 LIYNTSDNH
-421 AKVALAIADMWKNS
+421 QKIALAVADMWKNN
-435 LCVDVKTENQKWKVF
+435 LGVDVKTENQEWGVF
-450 LDNRQKQ
+450 LDNRQNQ
-457 NFQIARAGWS
+457 NFQVARAGWS
-467 ADYNDPFNF
+467 ADYNDPYNF
-476 LEMWKTGN
+476 LEMWTTGN

-490 FSNAQYDKNLEE
+490 FSNAQYDKDVKD
-502 TVKTADAAARMAAF
+502 TVKSADPAARMAAF

-521 ILIQDEMGVLPIYY
+521 ILIQDEMAVMPIYY

>member
-24 GSKNEGTGTT
+24 GSKNEGTGN
-34 TDNNSASGEKGLAKD
+34 TDTGSATEGNGLAKD
-49 QVLKINLTAEPP
+49 QVLKINLSAEPP
-61 TFDPAQAKDSQT
+61 TLDPAQAKDSQT

-83 LVRIDEN
+83 LVRIDPD
-90 GKEAPGVATNWE
+90 GKEAPGVAKDWTI
-102 VSEDGL
+102 SEDGL
-108 KYVFTLNP
+108 KYVFNLNP
-116 EAKWSNGDPIT
+116 DAKWSNGDAIT

-152 YIKGAEGFNMSKDPK
+152 YIKGAEGYNLSKDETY
-167 FKGTKITDFSQVGV
+167 KGTKITDFSQVGV
-181 EAKDEHTLE
+181 KATDEHTLE

-219 DKFFAD
+219 DKFFTD
-225 HKNMIVNGPFVMDQ
+225 YKNMIVNGPFTMDQ

-250 NEGYHAA
+250 NESYHAA

-262 SEINMSLTSSSAS
+262 SEINMSLTNSSAS

-296 TDQIPSL
+296 SDQIPSV
-303 KAELPNEFKATGIAS
+303 KAELPDEFKATGIAS

-328 APFNNAKIRKAFA
+328 APFNNVKIRKAFA
-341 MSIQRQLIVDK
+341 MSIERQLIVDK

-372 KEEFRTEHKDDYFTE
+372 NGEFRDEHKDDYFTE
-387 NVDEA
+387 NVEEA

-400 KEEGYTTLPEIT
+400 KEEGYTTLPAVT
-412 LIYNTSDAH
+412 LIYNTSDGH
-421 AKVALAIADMWKNS
+421 AKIALAVADMWKKN
-435 LCVDVKTENQKWKVF
+435 LGVDVKTENQEWGVF
-450 LDNRQKQ
+450 LENRQNQ

-467 ADYNDPFNF
+467 ADYNDPYNF
-476 LEMWKTGN
+476 LEMWTTGN

-490 FSNAQYDKNLEE
+490 FSNEQYDKDVKE
-502 TVKTADAAARMAAF
+502 TVKSADPATRMAAF

-535 YTNVSLTKPYLKGVQ
+535 YTNVSLTKPYLKGIQ

>member
-24 GSKNEGTGTT
+24 GSKNEGTGN
-34 TDNNSASGEKGLAKD
+34 TDTGSASEGNGLAKD
-49 QVLKINLTAEPP
+49 QILKINLTAEPP
-61 TFDPAQAKDSQT
+61 TLDPAQAKDSQT

-83 LVRIDEN
+83 LVRIDAD
-90 GKEAPGVATNWE
+90 GKEQAGVAKDWTI
-102 VSEDGL
+102 SEDGL
-108 KYVFTLNP
+108 KYVFNLNP
-116 EAKWSNGDPIT
+116 DAKWSNGDAIT

-152 YIKGAEGFNMSKDPK
+152 YIKGAEGYNLSKDETYT
-167 FKGTKITDFSQVGV
+167 GTKITDFSQVGV
-181 EAKDEHTLE
+181 KATDEHTLE

-209 YPVHKSADTN
+209 YPVYASADTN
-219 DKFFAD
+219 DKFFTD
-225 HKNMIVNGPFVMDQ
+225 YKNMIVNGPFVMDQ

-250 NEGYHAA
+250 NDGYHAA

-262 SEINMSLTSSSAS
+262 TEVDMSLTSSSAS

-296 TDQIPSL
+296 TDQIPSV
-303 KAELPNEFKATGIAS
+303 KAELPDEFKATGIAS
-318 TYYYQFNVNE
+318 TYYYQFNLNE
-328 APFNNAKIRKAFA
+328 APFNNVKIRKAFA
-341 MSIQRQLIVDK
+341 MSIERQPIVDK

-372 KEEFRTEHKDDYFTE
+372 NGEFRDEHKDDYFTE
-387 NVDEA
+387 NVEEA
-392 KKLLAEGM
+392 KALLAEGM
-400 KEEGYTTLPEIT
+400 KEEGYTTLPAIT
-412 LIYNTSDAH
+412 LIYNTSDNH
-421 AKVALAIADMWKNS
+421 AKIALAIADMWKKN
-435 LCVDVKTENQKWKVF
+435 LGVDVKTENQEWGVF
-450 LDNRQKQ
+450 LENRQNQ

-467 ADYNDPFNF
+467 ADYNDPYNF
-476 LEMWKTGN
+476 LEMWTTGN

-490 FSNAQYDKNLEE
+490 FSNEQYDKDVKD
-502 TVKTADAAARMAAF
+502 TVKSADPAARMAAF

-535 YTNVSLTKPYLKGVQ
+535 YTNVSLTKPYLKDVQ

>member
-24 GSKNEGTGTT
+24 GSKNEGTGN
-34 TDNNSASGEKGLAKD
+34 TDTGSASEGNGLAKD
-49 QVLKINLTAEPP
+49 QILKINLSAEPP
-61 TFDPAQAKDSQT
+61 TLDPAQAKDSQT

-83 LVRIDEN
+83 LVRIDAD
-90 GKEAPGVATNWE
+90 GKEQAGVAKDWTI
-102 VSEDGL
+102 SEDGL
-108 KYVFTLNP
+108 KYVFNLNP
-116 EAKWSNGDPIT
+116 DAKWSNGDAIT

-152 YIKGAEGFNMSKDPK
+152 YIKGAEGYNLSKDETY
-167 FKGTKITDFSQVGV
+167 KGTKVTDFSQVGV
-181 EAKDEHTLE
+181 KATDEHTLE

-209 YPVHKSADTN
+209 YPVHASADTN
-219 DKFFAD
+219 DKFFTD
-225 HKNMIVNGPFVMDQ
+225 YKNMIVNGPFVMDQ
-239 YAKGQKIVVKK
+239 YSKGQKIVVKK
-250 NEGYHAA
+250 NDGYHAA
-257 SDIKL
+257 ADIKL
-262 SEINMSLTSSSAS
+262 AQIDMSLTNSSAS

-296 TDQIPSL
+296 SDQIPSV
-303 KAELPNEFKATGIAS
+303 KAELPDEFKATGIAS

-328 APFNNAKIRKAFA
+328 APFNNVKIRKAFA
-341 MSIQRQLIVDK
+341 MAIQRQLIVDK

-372 KEEFRTEHKDDYFTE
+372 NGEFRDEHKDDYFTE
-387 NVDEA
+387 NVEEA
-392 KKLLAEGM
+392 KALLAEGM
-400 KEEGYTTLPEIT
+400 KEEGYTTLPAVT
-412 LIYNTSDAH
+412 LIYNTSDGH
-421 AKVALAIADMWKNS
+421 AKIALAVADMWKQN
-435 LCVDVKTENQKWKVF
+435 LGVDVKTENQEWGVF
-450 LDNRQKQ
+450 LENRQNQ
-457 NFQIARAGWS
+457 NFQVARAGWS
-467 ADYNDPFNF
+467 ADYNDPYNF
-476 LEMWKTGN
+476 LEMWTTGN

-490 FSNAQYDKNLEE
+490 FSNEQYDKDVKD
-502 TVKTADAAARMAAF
+502 TVKSADPAARMAAF

-521 ILIQDEMGVLPIYY
+521 ILIQDEMGVMPIYY

>member
-24 GSKNEGTGTT
+24 GSKNEGTGN
-34 TDNNSASGEKGLAKD
+34 TDTGSASEGNGLAKD
-49 QVLKINLTAEPP
+49 QILKINLSAEPP
-61 TFDPAQAKDSQT
+61 TLDPAQAKDSQT

-83 LVRIDEN
+83 LVRIDAD
-90 GKEAPGVATNWE
+90 GKEAPGVAKDW
-102 VSEDGL
+102 VISPDGL
-108 KYVFTLNP
+108 KYTFNLNP
-116 EAKWSNGDPIT
+116 DAKWSNGDAIT

-152 YIKGAEGFNMSKDPK
+152 YIKGAEGFNRSVDETY
-167 FKGTKITDFSQVGV
+167 KGTKITDFSQVGV
-181 EAKDEHTLE
+181 KATDEHTLE

-209 YPVHKSADTN
+209 YPVHASADTN
-219 DKFFAD
+219 DKFFTD
-225 HKNMIVNGPFVMDQ
+225 YKNMIVNGPFVMDQ

-250 NEGYHAA
+250 NDAYHAA
-257 SDIKL
+257 ADIKL
-262 SEINMSLTSSSAS
+262 AEIDMSLTNSSAS

-296 TDQIPSL
+296 SDQIPSV
-303 KAELPNEFKATGIAS
+303 KAELSDEFKATGIAS

-328 APFNNAKIRKAFA
+328 APFNNVKIRKAFA
-341 MSIQRQLIVDK
+341 MAIQRQLIVDK

-372 KEEFRTEHKDDYFTE
+372 NGEFRDEHKDDYFTE
-387 NVDEA
+387 NVEEA
-392 KKLLAEGM
+392 KALLAEGM
-400 KEEGYTTLPEIT
+400 KEEGYTTLPAVT
-412 LIYNTSDAH
+412 LIYNTSDGH
-421 AKVALAIADMWKNS
+421 AKIALAVADMWKQN
-435 LCVDVKTENQKWKVF
+435 LGVDVKTENQEWGVF
-450 LDNRQKQ
+450 LDNRQNQ
-457 NFQIARAGWS
+457 NFQVARAGWS
-467 ADYNDPFNF
+467 ADYNDPYNF
-476 LEMWKTGN
+476 LEMWTTGN

-490 FSNAQYDKNLEE
+490 FSNEQYDKDVKE
-502 TVKTADAAARMAAF
+502 TVKSADPATRMAAF

-521 ILIQDEMGVLPIYY
+521 ILIQDEMGVMPIYY

>member
-24 GSKNEGTGTT
+24 GSKNEGTGN
-34 TDNNSASGEKGLAKD
+34 TDTGSATEGNGLAKD
-49 QVLKINLTAEPP
+49 QVLKINLSAEPP
-61 TFDPAQAKDSQT
+61 TLDPAQAKDSQT

-83 LVRIDEN
+83 LVRIDAD
-90 GKEAPGVATNWE
+90 GKEAPGVAKDWTI
-102 VSEDGL
+102 SEDGL
-108 KYVFTLNP
+108 KYVFNLNP
-116 EAKWSNGDPIT
+116 DAKWSNGDAIT

-152 YIKGAEGFNMSKDPK
+152 YIKGAEGYNLSKDETY
-167 FKGTKITDFSQVGV
+167 KGTKITDFSQVGV
-181 EAKDEHTLE
+181 KATDEHTLE

-219 DKFFAD
+219 DKFFTD
-225 HKNMIVNGPFVMDQ
+225 YKNMIVNGPFTMDQ

-262 SEINMSLTSSSAS
+262 SEINMSLTNSSAS

-296 TDQIPSL
+296 SDQIPSV
-303 KAELPNEFKATGIAS
+303 KAELPDEFKATGIAS

-328 APFNNAKIRKAFA
+328 APFNNVKIRKAFA
-341 MSIQRQLIVDK
+341 MAIERQLIVDK

-372 KEEFRTEHKDDYFTE
+372 NGEFRDEHKDDYFTE
-387 NVDEA
+387 NVEEA

-400 KEEGYTTLPEIT
+400 KEEGYTTLPAVT
-412 LIYNTSDAH
+412 LIYNTSDGH
-421 AKVALAIADMWKNS
+421 AKIALAVADMWKKN
-435 LCVDVKTENQKWKVF
+435 LGVDVKTENQEWGVF
-450 LDNRQKQ
+450 LENRQNQ
-457 NFQIARAGWS
+457 NFQVARAGWS
-467 ADYNDPFNF
+467 ADYNDPYNF
-476 LEMWKTGN
+476 LEMWTTGN
-484 TNNDSK
+484 TNNDAK
-490 FSNAQYDKNLEE
+490 FSNEQFDKDVKE
-502 TVKTADAAARMAAF
+502 TVKSADPATRMAAF

-521 ILIQDEMGVLPIYY
+521 VLIQDEMAVMPIYY

>member
-24 GSKNEGTGTT
+24 GSKNEGTGN
-34 TDNNSASGEKGLAKD
+34 TDTGSANEGNGLAKD
-49 QVLKINLTAEPP
+49 QILKINLSAEPP
-61 TFDPAQAKDSQT
+61 TLDPAQAKDSQT

-83 LVRIDEN
+83 LVRIDAD
-90 GKEAPGVATNWE
+90 GKEQAGVAKDWTI
-102 VSEDGL
+102 SEDGL
-108 KYVFTLNP
+108 KYVFNLNP
-116 EAKWSNGDPIT
+116 EAKWSNGDAIT

-152 YIKGAEGFNMSKDPK
+152 YIKGAEGYNLSKDETYT
-167 FKGTKITDFSQVGV
+167 GTKITEFSQVGV
-181 EAKDEHTLE
+181 KATDANTLE

-209 YPVHKSADTN
+209 YPVHASADTN
-219 DKFFAD
+219 DKFFTD
-225 HKNMIVNGPFVMDQ
+225 YKNMIVNGPFVMDQ

-250 NEGYHAA
+250 NDGYHAA
-257 SDIKL
+257 ADIKL
-262 SEINMSLTSSSAS
+262 AQIDMSLTNSSAS

-296 TDQIPSL
+296 SDQIPSV
-303 KAELPNEFKATGIAS
+303 KAELPDEFKATGIAS

-328 APFNNAKIRKAFA
+328 APFNNVKIRKAFA
-341 MSIQRQLIVDK
+341 MSINRQLIVDK

-372 KEEFRTEHKDDYFTE
+372 NGEFRDEHKDDYFTE
-387 NVDEA
+387 NVEEA
-392 KKLLAEGM
+392 KALLAEGM
-400 KEEGYTTLPEIT
+400 KEEGYTTLPAVT
-412 LIYNTSDAH
+412 LIYNTSDGH
-421 AKVALAIADMWKNS
+421 AKIALAIADMWKQN
-435 LCVDVKTENQKWKVF
+435 LGVDVKSENQEWGVF
-450 LDNRQKQ
+450 LENRQNQ
-457 NFQIARAGWS
+457 NFQVARAGWS
-467 ADYNDPFNF
+467 ADYNDPYNF
-476 LEMWKTGN
+476 LEMWTTGN

-490 FSNAQYDKNLEE
+490 FSNEQYDKDVKD
-502 TVKTADAAARMAAF
+502 TVKSADPAARMAAF

-521 ILIQDEMGVLPIYY
+521 ILIQDEMGVMPIYY
-535 YTNVSLTKPYLKGVQ
+535 YTNVSLTKPYLKDVQ

>member
-24 GSKNEGTGTT
+24 GSKNEGTSNTGTG
-34 TDNNSASGEKGLAKD
+34 SAGEESGLAKD

-61 TFDPAQAKDSQT
+61 TLDPAQAKDSQT

-83 LVRIDEN
+83 LVRIDAD
-90 GKEAPGVATNWE
+90 GKEAPGVANDWKI
-102 VSEDGL
+102 SEDGL
-108 KYVFTLNP
+108 KYVFNLNP
-116 EAKWSNGDPIT
+116 DAKWSNGDPIT

-152 YIKGAEGFNMSKDPK
+152 YIKGAEGFNLSKDETY
-167 FKGTKITDFSQVGV
+167 KGTKITDFSQVGV
-181 EAKDEHTLE
+181 KATDEHTLE

-209 YPVHKSADTN
+209 YPVHQSADTN
-219 DKFFAD
+219 DKFFTD
-225 HKNMIVNGPFVMDQ
+225 YKNMIVNGPFTMDQ

-296 TDQIPSL
+296 TDQIPSV
-303 KAELPNEFKATGIAS
+303 KAELPDEFKATGIAS

-341 MSIQRQLIVDK
+341 MAIERQLIVDK
-352 VTQGGQIP
+352 VTQGGQVP
-360 AFGFVPPGIRGE
+360 AYGFVPPGIRGE
-372 KEEFRTEHKDDYFTE
+372 NGEFRDEHKDDYFTE
-387 NVDEA
+387 NVEEA
-392 KKLLAEGM
+392 KALLAEGM
-400 KEEGYTTLPEIT
+400 KEEGYTTLPAVT

-421 AKVALAIADMWKNS
+421 AKIALAVADMWKKN
-435 LCVDVKTENQKWKVF
+435 LGVDVKTENQEWGVF
-450 LDNRQKQ
+450 LENRQNQ
-457 NFQIARAGWS
+457 NFQVARAGWS
-467 ADYNDPFNF
+467 ADYNDPYNF
-476 LEMWKTGN
+476 LEMWTTGN

-490 FSNAQYDKNLEE
+490 FSNEQYDKDVKE
-502 TVKTADAAARMAAF
+502 TVKSADPAARMAAF

-521 ILIQDEMGVLPIYY
+521 ILIQDEMGVMPIYY

>member
-24 GSKNEGTGTT
+24 GSKNEGTGN
-34 TDNNSASGEKGLAKD
+34 TDTGSASEGNGLAKD
-49 QVLKINLTAEPP
+49 QILKINLSAEPP
-61 TFDPAQAKDSQT
+61 TLDPAQAKDSQT

-83 LVRIDEN
+83 LVRIDAD
-90 GKEAPGVATNWE
+90 GKEQAGVAKDWKI
-102 VSEDGL
+102 SEDGL
-108 KYVFTLNP
+108 KYVFNLNP
-116 EAKWSNGDPIT
+116 DAKWSNGDAIT

-152 YIKGAEGFNMSKDPK
+152 YIKGAEGYNLSKDETY
-167 FKGTKITDFSQVGV
+167 KGTKVTDFSQVGV
-181 EAKDEHTLE
+181 KATDEHTLE

-209 YPVHKSADTN
+209 YPVHASADTN
-219 DKFFAD
+219 DKFFTD
-225 HKNMIVNGPFVMDQ
+225 YKNMIVNGPFVMDQ

-250 NEGYHAA
+250 NDGYHAA
-257 SDIKL
+257 ADIKL
-262 SEINMSLTSSSAS
+262 AQIDMSLTNSSAS

-296 TDQIPSL
+296 SDQIPSV
-303 KAELPNEFKATGIAS
+303 KAELPDEFKATGIAS

-328 APFNNAKIRKAFA
+328 APFNNVKIRKAFA
-341 MSIQRQLIVDK
+341 MAIQRQLIVDK

-372 KEEFRTEHKDDYFTE
+372 NGEFRDEHKDDYFTE
-387 NVDEA
+387 NVEEA
-392 KKLLAEGM
+392 KALLAEGM
-400 KEEGYTTLPEIT
+400 KEEGYTTLPAVT
-412 LIYNTSDAH
+412 LIYNTSDGH
-421 AKVALAIADMWKNS
+421 AKIALAVADMWKQN
-435 LCVDVKTENQKWKVF
+435 LGVDVKTENQEWGVF
-450 LDNRQKQ
+450 LENRQNQ
-457 NFQIARAGWS
+457 NFQVARAGWS
-467 ADYNDPFNF
+467 ADYNDPYNF
-476 LEMWKTGN
+476 LEMWTTGN

-490 FSNAQYDKNLEE
+490 FSNEQYDKDVKE
-502 TVKTADAAARMAAF
+502 TVKSADPAARMAAF

-521 ILIQDEMGVLPIYY
+521 ILIQDEMGVMPIYY

-550 LDFSGAIDFTRAY
+550 LDFSGAIDYTRAY

>member
-24 GSKNEGTGTT
+24 GSKNEGTGN
-34 TDNNSASGEKGLAKD
+34 TDTGSASEGNGLAKD
-49 QVLKINLTAEPP
+49 QILKINLSAEPP
-61 TFDPAQAKDSQT
+61 TLDPAQAKDSQT

-83 LVRIDEN
+83 LVRIDPD
-90 GKEAPGVATNWE
+90 GKEAPGVAKDWTI
-102 VSEDGL
+102 SEDGL
-108 KYVFTLNP
+108 KYVFNLNP
-116 EAKWSNGDPIT
+116 EAKWSNGDAIT

-152 YIKGAEGFNMSKDPK
+152 YIKGAEGYNLSKDETY
-167 FKGTKITDFSQVGV
+167 KGTKVTDFSQVGV
-181 EAKDEHTLE
+181 KATDVNTLE

-219 DKFFAD
+219 DKFFTD
-225 HKNMIVNGPFVMDQ
+225 YKNMIVNGPFVMDQ

-250 NEGYHAA
+250 NDGYHAA

-262 SEINMSLTSSSAS
+262 AQIDMSLTNSSAS

-296 TDQIPSL
+296 SDQIPSV
-303 KAELPNEFKATGIAS
+303 KAELPDEFKATGIAS

-328 APFNNAKIRKAFA
+328 APFNNVKIRKAFA
-341 MSIQRQLIVDK
+341 MAINRQLIVDK

-372 KEEFRTEHKDDYFTE
+372 NGEFRDEHKDDYFTE
-387 NVDEA
+387 NVEEA
-392 KKLLAEGM
+392 KALLAEGM
-400 KEEGYTTLPEIT
+400 KEEGYTTLPAVT
-412 LIYNTSDAH
+412 LIYNTSDGH
-421 AKVALAIADMWKNS
+421 AKIALAVADMWKQN
-435 LCVDVKTENQKWKVF
+435 LGVDVKSENQEWGVF
-450 LDNRQKQ
+450 LENRQNQ
-457 NFQIARAGWS
+457 NFQVARAGWS
-467 ADYNDPFNF
+467 ADYNDPYNF
-476 LEMWKTGN
+476 LEMWTTGN

-490 FSNAQYDKNLEE
+490 FSNEQYDKDVKD
-502 TVKTADAAARMAAF
+502 TVKSADPAARMAAF

-521 ILIQDEMGVLPIYY
+521 ILIQDEMGVMPIYY

-550 LDFSGAIDFTRAY
+550 LDFSGAIDYTRAY

>member
-24 GSKNEGTGTT
+24 GSKNEGTTSNTGTG
-34 TDNNSASGEKGLAKD
+34 SAGEESGLAKD

-61 TFDPAQAKDSQT
+61 TLDPAQAKDSQT

-90 GKEAPGVATNWE
+90 GKEAPGVANDWTI
-102 VSEDGL
+102 SEDGL
-108 KYVFTLNP
+108 KYVFNLNP
-116 EAKWSNGDPIT
+116 DAKWSNGDAIT

-152 YIKGAEGFNMSKDPK
+152 YIKGAEGYNLSKDETY
-167 FKGTKITDFSQVGV
+167 KGTKITDFSQVGV
-181 EAKDEHTLE
+181 KATDEHTLE

-209 YPVHKSADTN
+209 YPVHQSADTN
-219 DKFFAD
+219 DKFFTD
-225 HKNMIVNGPFVMDQ
+225 YKNMIVNGPFVMDQ

-257 SDIKL
+257 SDIQL

-296 TDQIPSL
+296 TDQIPSV
-303 KAELPNEFKATGIAS
+303 KAELPDEFKATGIAS

-341 MSIQRQLIVDK
+341 MSIERQLIVDK
-352 VTQGGQIP
+352 VTQGGQVP

-372 KEEFRTEHKDDYFTE
+372 NGEFRDEHKDDYFTE
-387 NVDEA
+387 NVEEA
-392 KKLLAEGM
+392 KALLAEGM
-400 KEEGYTTLPEIT
+400 KEEGYTTLPAVT

-421 AKVALAIADMWKNS
+421 AKIALAIADMWKKN
-435 LCVDVKTENQKWKVF
+435 LGVDVKTENQEWGVF
-450 LDNRQKQ
+450 LENRQNQ
-457 NFQIARAGWS
+457 NFQVARAGWS
-467 ADYNDPFNF
+467 ADYNDPYNF
-476 LEMWKTGN
+476 LEMWTTGN

-490 FSNAQYDKNLEE
+490 FSNEQYDKDVKD
-502 TVKTADAAARMAAF
+502 TVKSADPAARMAAF

-521 ILIQDEMGVLPIYY
+521 VLIQDEMAVMPIYY

>member
-24 GSKNEGTGTT
+24 GSKNEGTGN
-34 TDNNSASGEKGLAKD
+34 TDTGSANEGNGLAKD
-49 QVLKINLTAEPP
+49 QILKINLSAEPP

-83 LVRIDEN
+83 LVRIDAD
-90 GKEAPGVATNWE
+90 GKEATGVAKDWTI
-102 VSEDGL
+102 SEDGL
-108 KYVFTLNP
+108 KYVFNLNP
-116 EAKWSNGDPIT
+116 EAKWSNGDALT

-152 YIKGAEGFNMSKDPK
+152 YIKGAEGFNMSQDKDI
-167 FKGTKITDFSQVGV
+167 KGTKITDFSQVGV
-181 EAKDEHTLE
+181 KATDEHTLE

-209 YPVHKSADTN
+209 YPVHASADTN
-219 DKFFAD
+219 DKFFTD
-225 HKNMIVNGPFVMDQ
+225 YKNMIVNGPFVMDQ

-257 SDIKL
+257 ADIKL
-262 SEINMSLTSSSAS
+262 AEINMSLTNSSAS

-296 TDQIPSL
+296 SDQIPSV
-303 KAELPNEFKATGIAS
+303 KAELPDEFKATGIAS

-341 MSIQRQLIVDK
+341 MSINRQLIVDK

-372 KEEFRTEHKDDYFTE
+372 NGEFRDEHKDDYFTE
-387 NVDEA
+387 NVEEA
-392 KKLLAEGM
+392 KALLAEGM
-400 KEEGYTTLPEIT
+400 KEEGYTTLPAVT
-412 LIYNTSDAH
+412 LIYNTSDGH
-421 AKVALAIADMWKNS
+421 AKIALAVADMWKQN
-435 LCVDVKTENQKWKVF
+435 LGVDVKTENQEWGVF
-450 LDNRQKQ
+450 LDNRQNQ
-457 NFQIARAGWS
+457 NFQVARAGWS
-467 ADYNDPFNF
+467 ADYNDPYNF
-476 LEMWKTGN
+476 LEMWTTGN

-490 FSNAQYDKNLEE
+490 FSNAQYDKDVKD
-502 TVKTADAAARMAAF
+502 TVKSTDVAARMAAF

-521 ILIQDEMGVLPIYY
+521 ILIQDEMGVMPIYY

-550 LDFSGAIDFTRAY
+550 LDFSGAIDYTRAY

>member
-24 GSKNEGTGTT
+24 GSKNEGTGN
-34 TDNNSASGEKGLAKD
+34 TDTGSASEGNGLAKD
-49 QVLKINLTAEPP
+49 QILKINLSAEPP
-61 TFDPAQAKDSQT
+61 TLDPAQAKDSQT

-83 LVRIDEN
+83 LVRIDAD
-90 GKEAPGVATNWE
+90 GKEQAGVAKDWTI
-102 VSEDGL
+102 SEDGL
-108 KYVFTLNP
+108 KYVFNLNP
-116 EAKWSNGDPIT
+116 DAKWSNGDAIT

-152 YIKGAEGFNMSKDPK
+152 YIKGAEGYNLSKDETY
-167 FKGTKITDFSQVGV
+167 KGTKVTDFSQVGV
-181 EAKDEHTLE
+181 KATDEHTLE

-209 YPVHKSADTN
+209 YPVHASADTN
-219 DKFFAD
+219 DKFFTD
-225 HKNMIVNGPFVMDQ
+225 YKNMIVNGPFVMDQ
-239 YAKGQKIVVKK
+239 YSKGQKIVVKK
-250 NEGYHAA
+250 NDGYHAA
-257 SDIKL
+257 ADIKL
-262 SEINMSLTSSSAS
+262 TQIDMSLTNSSAS

-296 TDQIPSL
+296 SDQIPSV
-303 KAELPNEFKATGIAS
+303 KAELADEFKATGIAS

-328 APFNNAKIRKAFA
+328 APFNNVKIRKAFA
-341 MSIQRQLIVDK
+341 MAIQRQLIVDK

-372 KEEFRTEHKDDYFTE
+372 NGEFRDEHKDDYFTE
-387 NVDEA
+387 NVEEA
-392 KKLLAEGM
+392 KALLAEGM
-400 KEEGYTTLPEIT
+400 KEEGYTTLPAVT
-412 LIYNTSDAH
+412 LIYNTSDGH
-421 AKVALAIADMWKNS
+421 AKIALAVADMWKQN
-435 LCVDVKTENQKWKVF
+435 LGVDVKTENQEWGVF
-450 LDNRQKQ
+450 LENRQNQ
-457 NFQIARAGWS
+457 NFQVARAGWS
-467 ADYNDPFNF
+467 ADYNDPYNF
-476 LEMWKTGN
+476 LEMWTTGN

-490 FSNAQYDKNLEE
+490 FSNEQYDKDVKE
-502 TVKTADAAARMAAF
+502 TVKSADPATRMAAF

-521 ILIQDEMGVLPIYY
+521 ILIQDEMGVMPIYY

>member
-24 GSKNEGTGTT
+24 GSKNEGTGN
-34 TDNNSASGEKGLAKD
+34 TDTGSASEGNGLAKD
-49 QVLKINLTAEPP
+49 QILKINLSAEPP
-61 TFDPAQAKDSQT
+61 TLDPAQAKDSQT

-83 LVRIDEN
+83 LVRIDAD
-90 GKEAPGVATNWE
+90 GKEQAGVAKDWKI
-102 VSEDGL
+102 SEDGL
-108 KYVFTLNP
+108 KYVFNLNP
-116 EAKWSNGDPIT
+116 DAKWSNGDAIT

-152 YIKGAEGFNMSKDPK
+152 YIKGAEGYNLSKDETY
-167 FKGTKITDFSQVGV
+167 KGTKVTDFSQVGV
-181 EAKDEHTLE
+181 KATDEHTLE

-209 YPVHKSADTN
+209 YPVHASADTN
-219 DKFFAD
+219 DKFFTD
-225 HKNMIVNGPFVMDQ
+225 YKNMIVNGPFVMDQ
-239 YAKGQKIVVKK
+239 YSKGQKIVVKK
-250 NEGYHAA
+250 NDGYHAA
-257 SDIKL
+257 ADIKL
-262 SEINMSLTSSSAS
+262 AEIDMSLTNSSAS

-296 TDQIPSL
+296 SDQIPSV
-303 KAELPNEFKATGIAS
+303 KAELPDEFKATGIAS

-328 APFNNAKIRKAFA
+328 APFNNVKIRKAFA
-341 MSIQRQLIVDK
+341 MAIQRQLIVDK

-372 KEEFRTEHKDDYFTE
+372 NGEFRDEHKDDYFTE

-392 KKLLAEGM
+392 KALLAEGM
-400 KEEGYTTLPEIT
+400 KEEGYTTLPAVT
-412 LIYNTSDAH
+412 LIYNTSDGH
-421 AKVALAIADMWKNS
+421 AKIALAIADMWKQN
-435 LCVDVKTENQKWKVF
+435 LGVDVKTENQEWGVF
-450 LDNRQKQ
+450 LENRQNQ
-457 NFQIARAGWS
+457 NFQVARAGWS
-467 ADYNDPFNF
+467 ADYNDPYNF
-476 LEMWKTGN
+476 LEMWTTGN

-490 FSNAQYDKNLEE
+490 FSNEQYDKDVKE
-502 TVKTADAAARMAAF
+502 TVKSADPATRMAAF

-521 ILIQDEMGVLPIYY
+521 ILIQDEMGVMPIYY